1 MIDATIVSTC
11 SGGEVADL
19 GCPPQPSGTPGDPQ
33 PAGQVLRVHRK
44 VLLVLVGL
52 AKGTEGS
59 HIVGA
64 IVHGD
69 GRHLAMDAKVLVN
82 LCDEFPQEFL
92 CLPFLKTIMINLVYK
107 LNLYR
112 IGTYSF

>member
-1 MIDATIVSTC
+1 MPLLLVPAAVVRRQTLVVPLS
-11 SGGEVADL
+11 
-19 GCPPQPSGTPGDPQ
+19 PQ
-33 PAGQVLRVHRK
+33 AHLEIHNLQVRVHRK

-52 AKGTEGS
+52 AKGVEGG

-64 IVHGD
+64 IVRGG

-82 LCDEFPQEFL
+82 LCDEFPQEL
-92 CLPFLKTIMINLVYK
+92 VRLPFLKTIIIDLVYK
-107 LNLYR
+107 LNLYL